1 METVIIIVFVLGYLA
16 ITLEHTLKIDK
27 LIPALVMMAVSWALI
42 SFGIDDFQ
50 TWFDSSKHA
59 LSENF
64 QFLDHDDKMYVLEET
79 LLHHLG
85 KTAEI
90 LVFLLGAMTIVEII
104 AYFNGFSTIK
114 NFIKTKKKSKLL
126 WIFAS
131 LAFVLSAII
140 DNLTATIVLVSL
152 LQKIIKNRKM
162 RLWFAGLIVIAA
174 NAGGA
179 FSPIGDVTTTML
191 WIGGQISPLNIMKQT
206 FLASLVCMV
215 VPTLMIN
222 YMIKGKIELRAN
234 VENSLNFNTNSFERN
249 LIFYVGIGC
258 LLFIPLFKTLTNLP
272 PYMGMFLSLGIIWTL
287 TELIHNKKH
296 VNEKGILSVSHAL
309 RKIDTPSI
317 LFFFGILLS
326 IASLEVVGVLP
337 QMAST
342 LNSSIGNLNLVAICI
357 GLLSAVFDNVPLV
370 AALQSMYSLNDYPQ
384 DHYFWELLAFTAGTG
399 GSCLIIGS
407 AAGVAVMGIEK
418 IDFFWYLKKISWIA
432 LIGFIAGVATFLIQ
446 HYLQ

>member
-1 METVIIIVFVLGYLA
+1 MITILIIIFTLGYLA
-16 ITLEHTLKIDK
+16 ITLEQTIKINKTATALMTAVLCWTLIISNASNKE
-27 LIPALVMMAVSWALI
+27 LII
-42 SFGIDDFQ
+42 EQ
-50 TWFDSSKHA
+50 
-59 LSENF
+59 LS
-64 QFLDHDDKMYVLEET
+64 
-79 LLHHLG
+79 HHLSSIS
-85 KTAEI
+85 EI
-90 LVFLLGAMTIVEII
+90 VFFLLGAMTIVEII
-104 AYFNGFSTIK
+104 DAHDGFQNITER
-114 NFIKTKKKSKLL
+114 IKTNHKTKLIWL
-126 WIFAS
+126 ISVITF
-131 LAFVLSAII
+131 FLSAVL
-140 DNLTATIVLVSL
+140 DNLTSTIVMMSILNKLIEDKKTKWLLLGLV
-152 LQKIIKNRKM
+152 IISS
-162 RLWFAGLIVIAA
+162 

-222 YMIKGKIELRAN
+222 YMIKGKIELKAN

-258 LLFIPLFKTLTNLP
+258 LLFVPIFKTLTHLP

-432 LIGFIAGVATFLIQ
+432 LIGFMAGVATFLIQ

>member
-1 METVIIIVFVLGYLA
+1 MITILIIIFTLGYLA
-16 ITLEHTLKIDK
+16 ITLEQTIKINKTATALMTAVLCWTLIISNASNKE
-27 LIPALVMMAVSWALI
+27 LII
-42 SFGIDDFQ
+42 EQ
-50 TWFDSSKHA
+50 
-59 LSENF
+59 LS
-64 QFLDHDDKMYVLEET
+64 
-79 LLHHLG
+79 HHLSSIS
-85 KTAEI
+85 EI
-90 LVFLLGAMTIVEII
+90 VFFLLGAMTIVEII
-104 AYFNGFSTIK
+104 DAHDGFQNITER
-114 NFIKTKKKSKLL
+114 IKTNHKTKLIWL
-126 WIFAS
+126 ISVITF
-131 LAFVLSAII
+131 FLSAVL
-140 DNLTATIVLVSL
+140 DNLTSTIVMMSILNKLIEDKKTKWLLLGLV
-152 LQKIIKNRKM
+152 IISS
-162 RLWFAGLIVIAA
+162 

-258 LLFIPLFKTLTNLP
+258 LLFVPIFKTLTHLP

>member
-1 METVIIIVFVLGYLA
+1 MITILILIFTLGYLA
-16 ITLEHTLKIDK
+16 ITLEQTIKINKSATALMTAVLCWTLI
-27 LIPALVMMAVSWALI
+27 I
-42 SFGIDDFQ
+42 SNASNKEIIIEQ
-50 TWFDSSKHA
+50 
-59 LSENF
+59 LS
-64 QFLDHDDKMYVLEET
+64 
-79 LLHHLG
+79 HHLSSIS
-85 KTAEI
+85 EI
-90 LVFLLGAMTIVEII
+90 VFFLLGAMTIVEII
-104 AYFNGFSTIK
+104 DAHDGFQNITER
-114 NFIKTKKKSKLL
+114 IKTNHKTKLIWL
-126 WIFAS
+126 IAVITF
-131 LAFVLSAII
+131 FLSAVL
-140 DNLTATIVLVSL
+140 DNLTSTIVMMSILNKLIEDKKTKWLLLGLV
-152 LQKIIKNRKM
+152 IISS
-162 RLWFAGLIVIAA
+162 

-215 VPTLMIN
+215 VPTFIIN

-258 LLFIPLFKTLTNLP
+258 LLFVPLFKTLTNLP

-432 LIGFIAGVATFLIQ
+432 LIGFMAGVATFLIQ

>member
-1 METVIIIVFVLGYLA
+1 MITILIIIFTIGYLA
-16 ITLEHTLKIDK
+16 ITLEQTIKINKSATALMTAVLCWTLIISNASNKE
-27 LIPALVMMAVSWALI
+27 LII
-42 SFGIDDFQ
+42 EQ
-50 TWFDSSKHA
+50 
-59 LSENF
+59 LS
-64 QFLDHDDKMYVLEET
+64 
-79 LLHHLG
+79 HHLSSIS
-85 KTAEI
+85 EI
-90 LVFLLGAMTIVEII
+90 VFFLLGAMTIVEII
-104 AYFNGFSTIK
+104 DAHDGFQNITER
-114 NFIKTKKKSKLL
+114 IKTNHKTKLIWL
-126 WIFAS
+126 ISVITF
-131 LAFVLSAII
+131 FLSAVL
-140 DNLTATIVLVSL
+140 DNLTSTIVMMSILNKLIEDKKTKWLLLGLV
-152 LQKIIKNRKM
+152 IISS
-162 RLWFAGLIVIAA
+162 

-215 VPTLMIN
+215 VPTFIIN

-258 LLFIPLFKTLTNLP
+258 LLFVPLFKTLTNLP

-432 LIGFIAGVATFLIQ
+432 LIGFMAGVATFLIQ

>member
-1 METVIIIVFVLGYLA
+1 MITILILIFTLGYLA
-16 ITLEHTLKIDK
+16 ITLEHTININKSATALMTAVLCWT
-27 LIPALVMMAVSWALI
+27 LIISNASNKELI
-42 SFGIDDFQ
+42 IEQ
-50 TWFDSSKHA
+50 
-59 LSENF
+59 LS
-64 QFLDHDDKMYVLEET
+64 
-79 LLHHLG
+79 HHLSSIS
-85 KTAEI
+85 EI
-90 LVFLLGAMTIVEII
+90 VFFLLGAMTIVEII
-104 AYFNGFSTIK
+104 DAHDGFQNITERIK
-114 NFIKTKKKSKLL
+114 PNHKTKLIWL
-126 WIFAS
+126 IAVITF
-131 LAFVLSAII
+131 FLSAVL
-140 DNLTATIVLVSL
+140 DNLTSTIVMMSILNKLIEDKKTKWLLLGLV
-152 LQKIIKNRKM
+152 IISS
-162 RLWFAGLIVIAA
+162 

-215 VPTLMIN
+215 VPTFIIN

>member
-1 METVIIIVFVLGYLA
+1 MITILIIIFTLGYLA
-16 ITLEHTLKIDK
+16 ITLEHTIKINK
-27 LIPALVMMAVSWALI
+27 SATALI
-42 SFGIDDFQ
+42 TAVLCWTLIISNASNKEIIIEQ
-50 TWFDSSKHA
+50 
-59 LSENF
+59 LS
-64 QFLDHDDKMYVLEET
+64 
-79 LLHHLG
+79 HHLSSIS
-85 KTAEI
+85 EI
-90 LVFLLGAMTIVEII
+90 VFFLLGAMTIVEII
-104 AYFNGFSTIK
+104 DAHDGFQNITER
-114 NFIKTKKKSKLL
+114 IKTTHKTKLIWL
-126 WIFAS
+126 ISVITF
-131 LAFVLSAII
+131 FLSAVL
-140 DNLTATIVLVSL
+140 DNLTSTIVMMSILNKLIEDKKTKWLLLGLV
-152 LQKIIKNRKM
+152 IISS
-162 RLWFAGLIVIAA
+162 

-215 VPTLMIN
+215 VPTLIIN

-258 LLFIPLFKTLTNLP
+258 LLFVPIFKTLTNLP

-326 IASLEVVGVLP
+326 ISSLEVVGVLP

-342 LNSSIGNLNLVAICI
+342 LNSSIGNLNLIAICI

>member
-1 METVIIIVFVLGYLA
+1 MITILIIIFTIGYLA
-16 ITLEHTLKIDK
+16 ITLEQTIKINKSATALMTAVLCWTLI
-27 LIPALVMMAVSWALI
+27 I
-42 SFGIDDFQ
+42 SNASNKEIIIEQ
-50 TWFDSSKHA
+50 
-59 LSENF
+59 LS
-64 QFLDHDDKMYVLEET
+64 
-79 LLHHLG
+79 HHLSSIS
-85 KTAEI
+85 EI
-90 LVFLLGAMTIVEII
+90 VFFLLGAMTIVEII
-104 AYFNGFSTIK
+104 DAHDGFQNITER
-114 NFIKTKKKSKLL
+114 IKTNHKTKLIWL
-126 WIFAS
+126 IAVITF
-131 LAFVLSAII
+131 FLSAVL
-140 DNLTATIVLVSL
+140 DNLTSTIVMMSILNKLIEDKKTKWLLLGLV
-152 LQKIIKNRKM
+152 IISS
-162 RLWFAGLIVIAA
+162 

-258 LLFIPLFKTLTNLP
+258 LLFVPLFKTLTNLP